1 MIIYKI
7 LDIMNLNDNGLVC
20 SVQMS
25 HRNKVGFWY
34 LGLCLVKMALSY
46 HLTQEPS
53 TYLERYFCM

>member
-7 LDIMNLNDNGLVC
+7 LDIMNLDDNGLVC

-34 LGLCLVKMALSY
+34 LGCAWLKWRCLII
-46 HLTQEPS
+46 
-53 TYLERYFCM
+53 